1 MDVYV
6 SMELKIFCSF
16 SKVNCDTT
24 VMREQIREVMRYAG
38 PRMLLH
44 KPVMAIRHVMTQ
56 RREKS

>member
-1 MDVYV
+1 
-6 SMELKIFCSF
+6 MELKIFCSF
-16 SKVNCDTT
+16 SKVHSYTT
-24 VMREQIREVMRYAG
+24 VKREQIREVMRYAG